1 MHTIFT
7 LILFPAIAGG
17 MFRILKGPTAA
28 DRMMTA
34 QLFGTCG
41 VAILLLLSSGMG
53 NPVLLDIAL
62 VFSLLAALATMT
74 FVRRTWHGS
83 GKKNRNSSPGTRDYG
98 NPVP

>member
-1 MHTIFT
+1 MSWMHTVFA
-7 LILFPAIAGG
+7 LILLPAIAAG

-41 VAILLLLSSGMG
+41 VAILLLLSAGMG

-62 VFSLLAALATMT
+62 VFALLAALAAMT
-74 FVRRTWHGS
+74 FVRRTWHS
-83 GKKNRNSSPGTRDYG
+83 PNQKKYG
-98 NPVP
+98 NPVQ

>member
-1 MHTIFT
+1 MSWIHITFA
-7 LILFPAIAGG
+7 LILLPAIAAG

-41 VAILLLLSSGMG
+41 VAILLLLSTGMN

-62 VFSLLAALATMT
+62 VFALLAALSTMT
-74 FVRRTWHGS
+74 FVRRTWHNS
-83 GKKNRNSSPGTRDYG
+83 GKKDHG
-98 NPVP
+98 NTV

>member
-1 MHTIFT
+1 MSWTHTIFA
-7 LILFPAIAGG
+7 LILLPAIATG

-41 VAILLLLSSGMG
+41 VAILLLLSSGMD

-62 VFSLLAALATMT
+62 VFALLAALATMT
-74 FVRRTWHGS
+74 FVHRTWRGS
-83 GKKNRNSSPGTRDYG
+83 SKKKHG
-98 NPVP
+98 NPIQ

>member
-1 MHTIFT
+1 MSWMHTILA
-7 LILFPAIAGG
+7 LILLPAIAAG

-53 NPVLLDIAL
+53 NAVLLDIAL
-62 VFSLLAALATMT
+62 VFALLAALATIT
-74 FVRRTWHGS
+74 FVRRTWH
-83 GKKNRNSSPGTRDYG
+83 SSSQ
-98 NPVP
+98 